1 VNLGRI
7 GIWSAALR
15 NADNSAAAAV
25 QLEQLGYGAL
35 WFPGGSPD
43 GFAEHVS
50 GLLGATR
57 SIAVASGIISI
68 WTHQAATVSAQFREF
83 EQAHPG
89 RFLLGIGIS
98 HPHVVDRAG
107 LTYTRPMHKLASF
120 LDELDAQTSPVPIE
134 RRVLASL
141 GPKSLQLARERSSGT
156 HPYFVPVAHTRVAR
170 AAIGPG
176 KLLAPELMVVLDNDP
191 ETARATARQH
201 MAMYLAAPNYAS
213 NLIRLGYHQA
223 DLDNGGSDRIVDD
236 IVAWGEPARILERVQ
251 AHHAAGADHV
261 CVQVLNQDRRVP
273 ALDEWRQLATTF
285 FGRS

>member
-15 NADNSAAAAV
+15 NADNSAAAAAE
-25 QLEQLGYGAL
+25 LELLGYGAL

-57 SIAVASGIISI
+57 SIAIASGIVSI
-68 WTHQAATVSAQFREF
+68 WTHHAATVTEQFHEF
-83 EQAHPG
+83 DWAHPG
-89 RFLLGIGIS
+89 RFLLGLGIS
-98 HPHVVDRAG
+98 HPQVVERAG
-107 LTYTRPMHKLASF
+107 LAYARPMQKLKSF
-120 LDELDAQTSPVPIE
+120 LDELDAAAAPVPIE

-141 GPKSLQLARERSSGT
+141 GPKSLQLARGRSWGT
-156 HPYFVPVAHTRVAR
+156 HPYFVPVAHTRIAR
-170 AAIGPG
+170 EAIGPG
-176 KLLAPELMVVLDNDP
+176 KLLAPELMVVLDSDP

-201 MAMYLAAPNYAS
+201 MAMYLGAPNYAS

-251 AHHAAGADHV
+251 EHHAAGADHV
-261 CVQVLNQDRRVP
+261 CVQVLNQDRRIP
-273 ALDEWRQLATTF
+273 ALDEWRQLAATF